1 MPLTEMSL
9 ADMARVADD
18 LDAVRAAMAILA
30 DRGLVARADLTPGQP
45 MTIRLVRE
53 MPQVWWQHG
62 LVEAG
67 VRIGQTEAPPER
79 VRIDEAFRAAP
90 VRDADP
96 DKYARAAGLIDNE
109 GFAVEP
115 EPEQLW
121 QVAGLPAD
129 PGGTIELSATITAEA
144 PPAGD
149 TGESAATPEPA
160 VTGAGEADADAA
172 DPAPQP
178 VWPARW
184 TEDET
189 ARLIEIMAVRM
200 ERHGEGMR
208 PAAEIAAGILGRP
221 VEGTLYKARSIVE
234 RIEAARRSVVAQVLD
249 RLAPAG
255 TSTEP
260 GGENQRVAE
269 PLPEAA
275 PEAVPGADALTPTG
289 ELHHHLAQVKRDKL
303 WTIERDHDLMHF
315 SRLGWPAGDIAL
327 EIKVPVAEIKP
338 RFAVLTAARKFK
350 VVDVLAALAATL
362 DAQAA

>member
-1 MPLTEMSL
+1 MPLNRLSLQAMARL
-9 ADMARVADD
+9 ADDI
-18 LDAVRAAMAILA
+18 DAVRAAMAILE
-30 DRGLVARADLTPGQP
+30 DRGLVALADLTPGRH
-45 MTIRLVRE
+45 MAITLVRE
-53 MPQVWWQHG
+53 MPEIAHQIDPLPADMTIAQRNF
-62 LVEAG
+62 EAMYG
-67 VRIGQTEAPPER
+67 VRGHIQA
-79 VRIDEAFRAAP
+79 DFRAEAAP
-90 VRDADP
+90 VPLQDPDP
-96 DKYARAAGLIDNE
+96 DKYARAAGLVDNE
-109 GFAVEP
+109 GIEVAP
-115 EPEQLW
+115 E
-121 QVAGLPAD
+121 
-129 PGGTIELSATITAEA
+129 ATPITAEA

-160 VTGAGEADADAA
+160 VTGAGEAEADAA

-189 ARLIEIMAVRM
+189 ARLIEIMADRM
-200 ERHGEGMR
+200 ERRGDGMR
-208 PAAEIAAGILGRP
+208 PAAEIAAEILGRP

-234 RIEAARRSVVAQVLD
+234 RIEAARRLLVAQVLD

-255 TSTEP
+255 ASTEP
-260 GGENQRVAE
+260 GGENQPVPE
-269 PLPEAA
+269 GLPEAA
-275 PEAVPGADALTPTG
+275 PEAMPGADALTPTG
-289 ELHHHLAQVKRDKL
+289 ELHRHLAKVKRDKL

-338 RFAVLTAARKFK
+338 RFAVLTASRKFK